1 MKTKL
6 SSKPSGQ
13 VRFIPAL
20 PLNFFCIMKILSFIF
35 NKAKAKKQSDLE
47 LLIAKNPEVKHL
59 IKKLD
64 LVIVK
69 TSKS

>member
-1 MKTKL
+1 
-6 SSKPSGQ
+6 
-13 VRFIPAL
+13 
-20 PLNFFCIMKILSFIF
+20 MKILSFIF
-35 NKAKAKKQSDLE
+35 NKAKAKKLSDLE
-47 LLIAKNPEVKHL
+47 LLITKNSEVKHL

>member
-1 MKTKL
+1 
-6 SSKPSGQ
+6 
-13 VRFIPAL
+13 
-20 PLNFFCIMKILSFIF
+20 MKILSFLF
-35 NKAKAKKQSDLE
+35 NKAKAKKLSDLE
-47 LLIAKNPEVKHL
+47 LLITINPEVKHL

>member
-1 MKTKL
+1 
-6 SSKPSGQ
+6 
-13 VRFIPAL
+13 
-20 PLNFFCIMKILSFIF
+20 MKILSFIF

-69 TSKS
+69 TSNS

>member
-1 MKTKL
+1 
-6 SSKPSGQ
+6 
-13 VRFIPAL
+13 
-20 PLNFFCIMKILSFIF
+20 MKILSFIF
-35 NKAKAKKQSDLE
+35 NKAKAKKSSDLE
-47 LLIAKNPEVKHL
+47 LLIAKNPEVKNL